1 MWIYLGMQPSITKIL
16 KGVTEKLKNLQGL
29 WDEMLLVLGGLD
41 NLLELLSELNRTGS
55 PSPLPSRFL
64 IGDDGLLLFRVGDL
78 STRGGKLSLI
88 FMGGTRSCCD
98 VSLFETD
105 GIGELSRLRGDV
117 SGIILSETSA
127 LTLLCGGETASDSHG
142 ECPAP
147 RDLCLHT
154 HTHTRKLTS
163 QIKIHVM
170 YRLCVLK
177 TSEEI

>member
-1 MWIYLGMQPSITKIL
+1 M
-16 KGVTEKLKNLQGL
+16 
-29 WDEMLLVLGGLD
+29 
-41 NLLELLSELNRTGS
+41 LELLSELNLTGS

-64 IGDDGLLLFRVGDL
+64 IGDDGLLLFRVGDI

-88 FMGGTRSCCD
+88 LLGGTRSCCD

-105 GIGELSRLRGDV
+105 DIGELSRLRGDV

-147 RDLCLHT
+147 RDLCVST
-154 HTHTRKLTS
+154 HTHA
-163 QIKIHVM
+163 HVN
-170 YRLCVLK
+170 LHHK
-177 TSEEI
+177 